1 MPRCCGI
8 AKASVTV
15 DIVSPSQGCEKGPK
29 FYPQMCLFSTSVYGW
44 SLMRRTADKIA
55 QTRAFRGS
63 FKGQTFR

>member
-29 FYPQMCLFSTSVYGW
+29 FYPQMCLFSTSVYG
-44 SLMRRTADKIA
+44 
-55 QTRAFRGS
+55 
-63 FKGQTFR
+63 